1 MHSVYYLAAPS
12 QQVLAEWV
20 SAINSVLPADDIAR
34 ANADAA
40 ESEPVL
46 MCGYLHKMG
55 GSRKNWRKRW
65 FQFSGRYIRYYR
77 GPKVRRGPQN
87 VNVRESLFTT
97 LIRASLFVGRGIDA
111 PGRGRARPH

>member
-77 GPKVRRGPQN
+77 GPKVRCGPPN
-87 VNVRESLFTT
+87 VNVRESLFRT
-97 LIRASLFVGRGIDA
+97 LIRASLNIGRGIDA